1 MTSFKQNKIQ
11 NIFKVT
17 LLTLSLAITG
27 CGGGAGDQPDLGLV
41 KGTVTFEGSP
51 LAGASVTFMPDSGRP
66 ASATTDASGN
76 YELVYIR
83 DTKGCKIGH
92 NKVMITSVV
101 EGGNEME
108 AEGDDAAPAETTKEK
123 LPAKYN
129 TDTQLEADVKA
140 GENTFDFELKKS

>member
-83 DTKGCKIGH
+83 DEMGAIPGKHSVKIS
-92 NKVMITSVV
+92 TLD
-101 EGGNEME
+101 E
-108 AEGDDAAPAETTKEK
+108 ANDPFGDQGSETV
-123 LPAKYN
+123 PDKYN
-129 TDTQLEADVKA
+129 KKTTLEATVEP
-140 GENTFDFELKKS
+140 GENTINFDLESK